1 MITVKKYQIIAITE
15 SLVSK
20 AFCEGS
26 MLYTYIVQHG
36 KFCFADL
43 LQLFF
48 DLLRCQDKSLRKF
61 LKDHIVMDLK
71 NVNAKHKDVRLN
83 TVLQNF
89 MFTMLKVRKR
99 RDNFLV
105 LLATQP
111 LSQVA

>member
-1 MITVKKYQIIAITE
+1 MHPRICI
-15 SLVSK
+15 S
-20 AFCEGS
+20 
-26 MLYTYIVQHG
+26 
-36 KFCFADL
+36 DL

-89 MFTMLKVRKR
+89 MFTMLKVSKQ
-99 RDNFLV
+99 F
-105 LLATQP
+105 
-111 LSQVA
+111 

>member
-1 MITVKKYQIIAITE
+1 MYCICT
-15 SLVSK
+15 
-20 AFCEGS
+20 C
-26 MLYTYIVQHG
+26 IVQHS

-89 MFTMLKVRKR
+89 MFTMLKLRKR